1 LNFVRLKLFKNKPDP
16 GNIGG
21 AVNDQGESPARCL
34 LVRTTAT
41 LAGAAFFLKVWS
53 LVPTV
58 PFLSSTAR
66 GNPMS
71 GAQDKAAAEPRRRL
85 LLDDVVEAT

>member
-58 PFLSSTAR
+58 PF
-66 GNPMS
+66 PMS